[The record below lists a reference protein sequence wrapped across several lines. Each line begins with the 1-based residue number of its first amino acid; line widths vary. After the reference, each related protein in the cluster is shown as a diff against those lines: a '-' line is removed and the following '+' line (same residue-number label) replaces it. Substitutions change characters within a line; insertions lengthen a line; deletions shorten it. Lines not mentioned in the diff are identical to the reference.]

1 MTFSSLNPI
10 ATKKPLRRW
19 KGGGRFCQMRTFMR
33 HWLAPA
39 AILGSALLLS
49 ACAYYP
55 NGPYGP
61 GYGPP
66 PPPPPPRGAYG
77 PPPPPESGPPP
88 GDESGPPP
96 AGGEDYGA
104 SGGAQSGP
112 PAGYG
117 PAPRRRGPHWCERHP
132 KRCAKEQQMMQQGAG
147 PNDQGGPPPNDMSGP
162 PPNDENGPPPNDESG
177 PPPNDENGPPPND
190 QSGPPPPPHQ

>member
-1 MTFSSLNPI
+1 MTFSSPDPI

-19 KGGGRFCQMRTFMR
+19 NCGGHFCQMRTFMR

-39 AILGSALLLS
+39 AILGSAILLS

-66 PPPPPPRGAYG
+66 PPPPPPHGAYG
-77 PPPPPESGPPP
+77 PPPGPDYGPPP
-88 GDESGPPP
+88 GGGDEAGPPP
-96 AGGEDYGA
+96 SGDEGYGP

-112 PAGYG
+112 PAGGQDYG
-117 PAPRRRGPHWCERHP
+117 PGPKPHGPRWCAKHP
-132 KRCAKEQQMMQQGAG
+132 KRCAKQQQMMQQGY
-147 PNDQGGPPPNDMSGP
+147 GPPPS
-162 PPNDENGPPPNDESG
+162 DESGPPPNDESG
-177 PPPNDENGPPPND
+177 PPPNDDNGPPPGGSND
-190 QSGPPPPPHQ
+190 EPPPPPPQR